1 MHYRLDVQL
10 RRAEGALARVLGTA
24 QRRGYAPI
32 SLQAETDPQA
42 EAWRLSMTV
51 ESVRS
56 AQGLKSQLDKL
67 HDCLAVE
74 VSPCP

>member
-24 QRRGYAPI
+24 QRRGYATL
-32 SLQAETDPQA
+32 SLRAETDPRA

-51 ESVRS
+51 ESERS
-56 AQGLKSQLDKL
+56 AHGLKSQLDKL

-74 VSPCP
+74 VAPCR